1 MTLTLE
7 PVNKAE
13 WNRIARQIKDMRER
27 AQDVSPAWEALLTW
41 FSEQNFQQFLTRGTR
56 WRTPWRP
63 LAASTV
69 AEKAR
74 LSLPREPLIR
84 TGRLVHSI
92 TLRPLGVEHIT
103 GREVSAGTN
112 VPYARFHQT
121 GTRRGLPARPLFSS
135 AQIRREQAATTAVA
149 SWIIK
154 GEAKVGGRTVLRGG
168 R

>member
-13 WNRIARQIKDMRER
+13 WQRVAREIKAMRER

-41 FSEQNFQQFLTRGTR
+41 FSEQNFQQFLTRGAR
-56 WRTPWRP
+56 WGTPWRP
-63 LAASTV
+63 ISEDWRSYKV
-69 AEKAR
+69 AQGHAQDI
-74 LSLPREPLIR
+74 LIM
-84 TGRLVHSI
+84 TGRLAHSL

-149 SWIIK
+149 NWIIK
-154 GEAKVGGRTVLRGG
+154 GERKVGGRTVLRGG